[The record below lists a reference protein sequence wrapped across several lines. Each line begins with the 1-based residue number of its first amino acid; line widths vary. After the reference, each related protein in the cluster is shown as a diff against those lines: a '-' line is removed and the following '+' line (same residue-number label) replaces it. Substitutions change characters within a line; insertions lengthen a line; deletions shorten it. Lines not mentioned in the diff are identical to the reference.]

1 MTQNKTILWIV
12 ACSVLFLCGTYAFS
26 QEPPDVPQ
34 EPAPPPQGPAPAPP
48 SNVTAKD
55 TPNDDGSS
63 ITVTWDASPEGSGI
77 VGYVILRNTDAGEFE
92 EISKKLAPHKTID
105 KDANINRYKDAKI
118 VKGMEHVYIVR
129 AIYIV
134 RGITDT
140 ENEFSTIPLIDLL
153 ANILRSITGT
163 EVSVDSAE
171 TAAVKATGQWFHT
184 GKIAL
189 FLAMLLFSAAILW
202 NIYHARSGKEVF
214 IRRIPGLEAVE
225 EAIGRATEMGR
236 SILYILGLGDVDN
249 VATIASMTILGQ
261 VARRTADYETP
272 LRVPCRDPVVLNVV
286 REMVKTSYLDEGRP
300 DAYNEDDIF
309 FLTNEQFAYAAG
321 VNGIM
326 IREKPAAIFLQGQ
339 FFAESLLMAETG
351 NSIGAIQIAGT
362 DSEHQLPFFIAAC
375 DYTLIGEEL
384 YAATAYLSKD
394 PMFLGSLR
402 GQDWG
407 KLVIFAGI
415 IIGVSL
421 EFFGI
426 NWITTLLQRV
436 S

>member
-1 MTQNKTILWIV
+1 MIHNKTILWIV
-12 ACSVLFLCGTYAFS
+12 VCSVLFLCGTFAFS
-26 QEPPDVPQ
+26 QEPSPVPQ
-34 EPAPPPQGPAPAPP
+34 EPALPPQEPPPP
-48 SNVTAKD
+48 SNVTAMD

-63 ITVTWDASPEGSGI
+63 ITITWDAASEDSGI
-77 VGYVILRNTDAGEFE
+77 TGYKILRRTAAGEFE
-92 EISKKLAPHKTID
+92 ELSKQSDIEKIED
-105 KDANINRYKDAKI
+105 SNILKYKDSSI
-118 VKGMEHVYIVR
+118 TKGEAYAYIVQ
-129 AIYIV
+129 AI
-134 RGITDT
+134 T
-140 ENEFSTIPLIDLL
+140 ETEST
-153 ANILRSITGT
+153 
-163 EVSVDSAE
+163 VDSQQ
-171 TAAVKATGQWFHT
+171 TVSVKATGQWFHS
-184 GKIAL
+184 GKVVL
-189 FLAMLLFSAAILW
+189 LLAMLLFSAAILGS
-202 NIYHARSGKEVF
+202 IYYARSGKEVF
-214 IRRIPGLEAVE
+214 IRRIPGLEAVD

-236 SILYILGLGDVDN
+236 SILYVLGLGGVDN

-272 LRVPCRDPVVLNVV
+272 LRVPCNDPIVLNVV
-286 REMVKTSYLDEGRP
+286 REMVKASYLDEGRP
-300 DAYNEDDIF
+300 DAYQEENIF
-309 FLTNEQFAYAAG
+309 FLTGEQFAYAAG
-321 VNGIM
+321 VDGMM
-326 IREKPAAIFLQGQ
+326 IREKPAAVFLQGT

-407 KLVIFAGI
+407 KIVIFAAI
-415 IIGVSL
+415 ILGVAL
-421 EFFGI
+421 ELFGI